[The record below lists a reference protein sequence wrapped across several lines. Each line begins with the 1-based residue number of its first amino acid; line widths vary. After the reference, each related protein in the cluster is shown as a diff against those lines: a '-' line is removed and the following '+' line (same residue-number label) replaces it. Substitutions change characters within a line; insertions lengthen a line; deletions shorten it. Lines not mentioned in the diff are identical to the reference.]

1 MAPNPPSTNTDCVQG
16 EDTMSVENNSMLL
29 PYLYD
34 NTSFSNLLVELTLVN
49 STTGEG
55 HTNASDCVN
64 VNATQEKKD
73 DKSSGN

>member
-1 MAPNPPSTNTDCVQG
+1 MAPNPPSTNTDCVRG
-16 EDTMSVENNSMLL
+16 EDTMSIENNSMLL

-34 NTSFSNLLVELTLVN
+34 NTSFSDRLVELTLVD

-55 HTNASDCVN
+55 HNNASDRAN

-73 DKSSGN
+73 DKFSGN